1 MTPDPVNGQQKMFAW
16 IGALADQLRQSA
28 EFPGL
33 DAVVAPDRLPAQ
45 VLVCG
50 MGGSA
55 MAGRLLMDD
64 WPGVVRPVLVHR
76 DYGLPGWV
84 GPETQVIACSH
95 SGDTAETLAAVA
107 EARRRGCPLAAVTSG
122 GKLLA
127 LARGEDGGQGFPAV
141 LIPGGQPPRTA
152 LGASFGALLHLF
164 HRLGLAADPA
174 AAIAKAA
181 GLAEAGHLA
190 DLTGGKPA
198 GDAEARR
205 LAKDLAGR
213 FTVIYTSGPEAHG
226 AGQRLLAQLNENAKA
241 AGHVAGFPELDHNE
255 IVGWNLDTAA
265 RDRTAL
271 VVLRSADET
280 ESAALRVDVTLELL
294 ADQFAAIHQITARGP
309 DHLARV
315 LGLILFGDLV
325 SAHLAVATGVDPVP
339 ITRIDALKAR
349 LSGR

>member
-1 MTPDPVNGQQKMFAW
+1 MTIDPSAGQQQMFAW
-16 IGALADQLRQSA
+16 IAGLADQLRRSA
-28 EFPGL
+28 AFPGL
-33 DAVVAPDRLPAQ
+33 DDLIAPAPPPSQ

-64 WPGVVRPVLVHR
+64 WPGLARPVLVHR

-84 GPETQVIACSH
+84 GPETQVVACSH
-95 SGDTAETLAAVA
+95 SGDTAETLAAVT
-107 EARRRGCPLAAVTSG
+107 EARRRGCPLAAITSG
-122 GKLLA
+122 GRLLE
-127 LARGEDGGQGFPAV
+127 LARGEDGGPGFPVV

-164 HRLGLAADPA
+164 HRLGFVPDPTRAITA
-174 AAIAKAA
+174 AASR
-181 GLAEAGHLA
+181 AEAGRLVNLA
-190 DLTGGKPA
+190 GGEPA
-198 GDAEARR
+198 GPADAQR

-213 FTVIYTSGPEAHG
+213 FTVIYTSGREAHG
-226 AGQRLLAQLNENAKA
+226 AGRRFLAQLNENAKA
-241 AGHVAGFPELDHNE
+241 AGHVASFPELDHNE
-255 IVGWNLDTAA
+255 IVGWNLDTADS
-265 RDRTAL
+265 DRQAL

-280 ESAALRVDVTLELL
+280 ASDALRVEVTLELL
-294 ADQFAAIHQITARGP
+294 ADQFAAIHQITACGP

-325 SAHLAVATGVDPVP
+325 SAHVAVATDVDPVP
-339 ITRIDALKAR
+339 IARIDALKAR

>member
-1 MTPDPVNGQQKMFAW
+1 MTTDPSAGQQKMFAW
-16 IGALADQLRQSA
+16 IGALADQLRQSGA
-28 EFPGL
+28 SPGL
-33 DAVVAPDRLPAQ
+33 NDLAAPIRPPSQ
-45 VLVCG
+45 ILVCG

-64 WPGVVRPVLVHR
+64 WPGLVRPVLVHR

-122 GKLLA
+122 GRLLA
-127 LARGEDGGQGFPAV
+127 LARGEDGGEGFPAV

-152 LGASFGALLHLF
+152 LGASFGALLHLL
-164 HRLGLAADPA
+164 HRLGLAPDPA
-174 AAIAKAA
+174 AAISGAVAQADQGRLVDLA
-181 GLAEAGHLA
+181 GGE
-190 DLTGGKPA
+190 PA
-198 GDAEARR
+198 GDAAAHC

-213 FTVIYTSGPEAHG
+213 FTLIYTSGREAHG
-226 AGQRLLAQLNENAKA
+226 AGHRFLAQLNENAKA
-241 AGHVAGFPELDHNE
+241 AGHVACFPELDHNE
-255 IVGWNLDTAA
+255 IVGWNLDALA
-265 RDRTAL
+265 RDRHAL

-280 ESAALRVDVTLELL
+280 ETDALRVDVTLDLL
-294 ADQFAAIHQITARGP
+294 ADQFAGIHQITARGP

-325 SAHLAVATGVDPVP
+325 SAHLAVVTGVDPVP
-339 ITRIDALKAR
+339 IARIDALKAR